1 MAGVRDLYEILGI
14 SRDASGEDIKKAYR
28 RLAREYHPDVNPDPA
43 AEERFKE
50 VTAAYE
56 ILSDPQK
63 RQQYDLYGQGR
74 GAADFP
80 FGDVADL
87 FEAFFGQGT
96 FGRRRTATR
105 RTRTQHGEDVFAQVR
120 LTFREAVF
128 GVRRDV
134 QVARL
139 EPCDR
144 CSGTGAEPGTVPQR
158 CRTCG
163 GSGQV
168 QDVRRS
174 IFGTVMTAHPCT
186 TCEGT
191 GEEVLDPCERCDG
204 RGRVAAEATVPV
216 DVPAGVSDGLD
227 LRIAGVGHAGRAGG
241 PAGDLYLTTSVEDD
255 PVFERRGTD
264 VFAVLDVPMTQA
276 ALGAEVEV
284 ETLDGTETIDV
295 EPGTP
300 SGTTLRLRGKGVPH
314 LGRRG
319 RGDLFLTIS
328 VVTPTPGNREER
340 KLLEQLAQARGEPAG
355 KRARSKAG
363 LRRPRSTEPRP

>member
-1 MAGVRDLYEILGI
+1 MAGVRDLYEILGLP
-14 SRDASGEDIKKAYR
+14 RGASQDDIKKAYR
-28 RLAREYHPDVNPDPA
+28 RLAREHHPDVNPDPA

-74 GAADFP
+74 GPADFP
-80 FGDVADL
+80 FGDVADR

-105 RTRTQHGEDVFAQVR
+105 RSRTQHGEDVFAEVR

-144 CSGTGAEPGTVPQR
+144 CSGTGAEPGTAPQR
-158 CRTCG
+158 CRSCG

-174 IFGTVMTAHPCT
+174 IFGTVMTAHPCA

-191 GEEVLDPCERCDG
+191 GEEIVERCTRCEG
-204 RGRVAAEATVPV
+204 RGRVATEATVPV

-241 PAGDLYLTTSVEDD
+241 PAGDLYLTISVEDD

-264 VFAVLDVPMTQA
+264 LFAVLDVPMTQA

-284 ETLDGTETIDV
+284 ETLDGKGRV
-295 EPGTP
+295 KVPPGSS
-300 SGTTLRLRGKGVPH
+300 SGRRLRLRGQGYPDPS
-314 LGRRG
+314 GG
-319 RGDLFLTIS
+319 AGDLYA
-328 VVTPTPGNREER
+328 VVKIMVPKKPAKKERE
-340 KLLEQLAQARGEPAG
+340 LFEQLA
-355 KRARSKAG
+355 KVSKFN
-363 LRRPRSTEPRP
+363 PRKGR

>member
-1 MAGVRDLYEILGI
+1 MAGIRDLYEILGLT
-14 SRDASGEDIKKAYR
+14 REASSDDVKKAYR

-63 RQQYDLYGQGR
+63 RQQYDLYGQGL
-74 GAADFP
+74 GQGDFP

-105 RTRTQHGEDVFAQVR
+105 RSRAQHGEDVFADVH
-120 LTFREAVF
+120 LSFREAVF
-128 GVRRDV
+128 GVRQEV
-134 QVARL
+134 PIARL

-144 CSGTGAEPGTVPQR
+144 CSGTGAEPGTSPER

-174 IFGTVMTAHPCT
+174 IFGTVMTAHPCA

-191 GEEVLDPCERCDG
+191 GEEVTQRCERCDG

-241 PAGDLYLTTSVEDD
+241 PAGDLYLSISVEDD

-264 VFAVLDVPMTQA
+264 VFAMLDVPMTQA
-276 ALGAEVEV
+276 ALGAQVEV
-284 ETLDGTETIDV
+284 ETLDGPERVDV
-295 EPGTP
+295 AAGTA
-300 SGTTLRLRGKGVPH
+300 SGTTVRLRGKGVPA

-319 RGDLFLTIS
+319 RGDLFLTIQ
-328 VVTPTPGNREER
+328 VTTPEPGSKEER
-340 KLLEQLAQARGEPAG
+340 RLLEQLAELRGEPAG
-355 KRARSKAG
+355 KRASVRAD
-363 LRRPRSTEPRP
+363 LRRPGARGAGS

>member
-1 MAGVRDLYEILGI
+1 MAVRDLYEILGVA
-14 SRDASGEDIKKAYR
+14 RDATGDDIKKAYR
-28 RLAREYHPDVNPDPA
+28 RLAREHHPDVNPDPA

-50 VTAAYE
+50 VSAAYE

-74 GAADFP
+74 GSVDFP

-87 FEAFFGQGT
+87 FEAFFGQGS

-105 RTRTQHGEDVFAQVR
+105 RTRTQHGEDVFAQAR
-120 LTFREAVF
+120 LSFREAVF

-134 QVARL
+134 AVVRL

-144 CSGTGAEPGTVPQR
+144 CSGSGAEPGTAPQR
-158 CRTCG
+158 CHTCG
-163 GSGQV
+163 GTGQV
-168 QDVRRS
+168 QEVRRS
-174 IFGTVMTAHPCT
+174 IFGTVMTAHPCS

-191 GEEVLDPCERCDG
+191 GEEVTTRCERCDG
-204 RGRVAAEATVPV
+204 RGRIASEATVPV
-216 DVPAGVSDGLD
+216 EVPAGVSDGLD

-241 PAGDLYLTTSVEDD
+241 PAGDLYLTISVDDD

-264 VFAVLDVPMTQA
+264 VFAELGVSMTQA

-284 ETLDGTETIDV
+284 ETLDGPERIDL
-295 EPGTP
+295 EPGTA
-300 SGTTLRLRGKGVPH
+300 SGTTRRLRGKGVPN

-319 RGDLFLTIS
+319 RGDLFVTIR
-328 VVTPTPGNREER
+328 VETPVPGSREER
-340 KLLEQLAQARGEPAG
+340 RLLEQLAELRGEPAG
-355 KRARSKAG
+355 KRASVRAE
-363 LRRPRSTEPRP
+363 LHRPR